1 MPGMERGLSQV
12 DPELY
17 AAWRDHIRDGFQ
29 RNNEM
34 FSRVLNAFMTPYYTT
49 VWMYRIL
56 FGVGV
61 VSFLVAAGLSVWT
74 GELSFSLVFG
84 GISVVSFVSYFLS
97 NPLRSLEENL
107 EFITWLGLVYNTYW
121 SRLAYML
128 DETTVQKDLA
138 KATRDATNE
147 IVRIIDKH
155 AEMSGK
161 RPKLG

>member
-1 MPGMERGLSQV
+1 M

-17 AAWRDHIRDGFQ
+17 AAWREHIRDGFQ

-74 GELSFSLVFG
+74 GELTFSLVFG
-84 GISVVSFVSYFLS
+84 GLSVFAFVSYFIS